1 MIRRRRH
8 ELILARLAEHD
19 AVEAEQLAREFDVN
33 VVTIRRDLASLAASG
48 LVVRT
53 HGGALPAPRG
63 RVEFT
68 FQHRHQAHEAEKASI
83 ARRAAGLVE
92 PGMSISLDTG
102 STTLAVARRLARIS
116 PLRVL
121 TSSLAIAAELCRCD
135 NLELVLL
142 GGTVRK
148 DSPDMFGLL
157 TEENLRRFRVNLAFI
172 GADAAGPDGLFTTDS
187 NVARVSA
194 AMIGG
199 AERSAVVAD
208 SSKFAATA
216 FVRFAGWDQIDDMIT
231 DDAAPPD
238 ARDWLARTGANVSFA
253 VVEKPAI

>member
-8 ELILARLAEHD
+8 EIILARLAERN
-19 AVEAEQLAREFDVN
+19 AVEAEQLAREFDVD
-33 VVTIRRDLASLAASG
+33 VVTIRRDLASLAGRG
-48 LVVRT
+48 LLVRT

-68 FQHRHQAHEAEKASI
+68 FQQHHQAHEAEKAAI
-83 ARRAAGLVE
+83 ARQAAALVQ

-102 STTLAVARRLARIS
+102 STTLAVARRLAHVSR
-116 PLRVL
+116 LRVL

-148 DSPDMFGLL
+148 DSPDMFGVL
-157 TEENLRRFRVNLAFI
+157 TEENLRRFRVNVAFI
-172 GADAAGPDGLFTTDS
+172 GVDAASPDGLFTTDA

-194 AMIGG
+194 AMIDG
-199 AERSAVVAD
+199 AQRSVVVAD

-216 FVRFAGWDQIDDMIT
+216 FVRFAGWDRISDIIT
-231 DDAAPPD
+231 DDAASPD
-238 ARDWLARTGANVSFA
+238 VRDWLARTGARTSFA